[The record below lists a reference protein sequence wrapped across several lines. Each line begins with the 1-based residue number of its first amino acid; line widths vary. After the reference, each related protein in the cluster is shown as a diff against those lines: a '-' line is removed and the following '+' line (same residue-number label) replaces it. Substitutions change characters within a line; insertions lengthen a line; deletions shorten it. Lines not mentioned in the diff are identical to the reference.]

1 MSDYKDRFEKWQ
13 KEARERIEQIDAEF
27 DISGR
32 IESGARSVIENAQKG
47 VEKIVS
53 EAEKN
58 EAAKDAVRVAGET
71 LKAAGNVAR
80 MVWDSQEPIRNA
92 AAEAGEKVR
101 AAAGDTIRAA
111 GEKADEFIG
120 DAARMAETS
129 AGLLSDVFGIGIG
142 FNRAFSAVQESF
154 QSLSTWAAEKPL
166 EAAAAGVSAAVGA
179 GIGVVFTGLGSNW
192 LFSSALPA
200 ATAKVL
206 AERFDNYLKSQEE
219 KIARDEIDAAEGER
233 IRFESEIARRIG
245 APMLAGFSFASGTVL
260 LLNVFNP
267 KTVTGFPFG
276 WLIGGN
282 PFLEGIW
289 FFGNGL
295 ICLKTSYDFFMIA
308 IDDNNEM
315 KSIIRELKGL
325 LPATT
330 SS

>member
-1 MSDYKDRFEKWQ
+1 M
-13 KEARERIEQIDAEF
+13 
-27 DISGR
+27 
-32 IESGARSVIENAQKG
+32 
-47 VEKIVS
+47 
-53 EAEKN
+53 
-58 EAAKDAVRVAGET
+58 
-71 LKAAGNVAR
+71 
-80 MVWDSQEPIRNA
+80 
-92 AAEAGEKVR
+92 
-101 AAAGDTIRAA
+101 
-111 GEKADEFIG
+111 
-120 DAARMAETS
+120 
-129 AGLLSDVFGIGIG
+129 
-142 FNRAFSAVQESF
+142 
-154 QSLSTWAAEKPL
+154 
-166 EAAAAGVSAAVGA
+166 
-179 GIGVVFTGLGSNW
+179 
-192 LFSSALPA
+192 PA